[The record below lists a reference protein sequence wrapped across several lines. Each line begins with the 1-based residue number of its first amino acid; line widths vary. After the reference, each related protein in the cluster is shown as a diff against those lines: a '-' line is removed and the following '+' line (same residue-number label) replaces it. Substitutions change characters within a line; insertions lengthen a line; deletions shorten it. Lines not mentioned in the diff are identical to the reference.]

1 MLLNYDFLEF
11 ENGKTENRTRDYS
24 LTKDI
29 DKELEAKR
37 LAKSTRP
44 KVKIKE
50 GLSLRATLDA
60 FGEELSRLKREQNK
74 ETIKGST
81 IEATSLNSIVNKI
94 KSGLPFGTISAFRPF
109 KDAFIKDFTE
119 KERELLIEA
128 YKSGYK
134 ASQLDKVAKNWNDD
148 PNPIDASYLAD
159 AFLREYRTIALK
171 LSTALGKSFVSKF
184 LNPKS
189 EATMKDFMSSKE
201 FVGRYRYTQ
210 KDNME
215 RTQQLKKLLD
225 SKRDFIGYIQVI
237 GYWKDNLEDALIPD
251 NKFLNPKSEATM
263 KDFMSSKEFV
273 GRYRY
278 TQKDNM
284 ERTQQLKKL
293 LDSKRDFI
301 GYIQVI
307 GYWKDNLEDAL
318 LPDKETSFFVF
329 ANEPSSTFDLAS
341 YLLLLA
347 RLFNQAAIC
356 YCDNAKTDKVEL
368 VSALPNDFGDVWAK
382 FTDITFTA
390 PLTQSITR
398 LHNKV
403 YTFFERNPEKDNYGI
418 AFKDIV
424 KTQIKATYMPYN
436 IEGFNIP
443 CKAYIERHIKTTIY
457 SSLGVERNYPGRTF
471 DMDKIQQYEQQAI
484 KRLDLQRCSKSKSF
498 KASYNHNIKVNNL
511 VKALRQGKKVSK
523 TLIAK
528 VLANTIDTDAGYCFI
543 SPTDLATQLNNI
555 SPRLSKSI
563 VTAIEQAEG
572 VRLTY
577 ALIDK
582 ITYNSLH
589 NILSFI
595 FDIDN
600 PLNDQDLE
608 EFVIEVP
615 REALKNVKLPQ
626 IKNVLTT
633 QIFEGAYH
641 FKS

>member
-11 ENGKTENRTRDYS
+11 VDEPQRNTS
-24 LTKDI
+24 LTSAI
-29 DKELEAKR
+29 DKA
-37 LAKSTRP
+37 LADKKLARQNKP
-44 KVKIKE
+44 RVKVKE

-60 FGEELSRLKREQNK
+60 FGDELSRLKREQDT
-74 ETIKGST
+74 TIKAST
-81 IEATSLNSIVNKI
+81 IESTNLNSIVNKI

-109 KDAFIKDFTE
+109 KPAFEKDFTE
-119 KERELLIEA
+119 KEREKLVEA

-148 PNPIDASYLAD
+148 PNPIDASYIAD

-189 EATMKDFMSSKE
+189 ETTMKDLMSSKE
-201 FVGRYRYTQ
+201 FVERYRYTQ
-210 KDNME
+210 KDNMA
-215 RTQQLKKLLD
+215 RTRQLKRLLD

-251 NKFLNPKSEATM
+251 
-263 KDFMSSKEFV
+263 
-273 GRYRY
+273 
-278 TQKDNM
+278 
-284 ERTQQLKKL
+284 
-293 LDSKRDFI
+293 
-301 GYIQVI
+301 
-307 GYWKDNLEDAL
+307 
-318 LPDKETSFFVF
+318 KETSFFVF
-329 ANEPSSTFDLAS
+329 VNEPSSTFYLRNH
-341 YLLLLA
+341 LLLWA
-347 RLFNQAAIC
+347 RQFNQAAIC
-356 YCDNAKTDKVEL
+356 YCQNSVYNNKDRYYVEL
-368 VSALPNDFGDVWAK
+368 VSAEPKRFGKVDAK
-382 FTDITFTA
+382 FTDITFSV
-390 PLTQSITR
+390 PKELPHSLTR
-398 LHNKV
+398 LQNKV

-436 IEGFNIP
+436 IGNLTDTFENEIKGFIKRTQSRLRAYGYPKSFNIDE
-443 CKAYIERHIKTTIY
+443 IE
-457 SSLGVERNYPGRTF
+457 NW
-471 DMDKIQQYEQQAI
+471 EQQAI
-484 KRLDLQRCSKSKSF
+484 KTREQRKCAMSKSF

-511 VKALRQGKKVSK
+511 VKALRQGKKVSR
-523 TLIAK
+523 TLI
-528 VLANTIDTDAGYCFI
+528 ANTIDTDAGYCFI
-543 SPTDLATQLNNI
+543 SDLATQLDSI

-600 PLNDQDLE
+600 PLSDQDLQE
-608 EFVIEVP
+608 LVIEVP

-626 IKNVLTT
+626 IKNVLTA
-633 QIFEGAYH
+633 QIFDGAYQ

>member
-1 MLLNYDFLEF
+1 MLLNYDFLELVD
-11 ENGKTENRTRDYS
+11 EPQRNTS
-24 LTKDI
+24 LTASI
-29 DKELEAKR
+29 DKA
-37 LAKSTRP
+37 LADKKLARQNKP
-44 KVKIKE
+44 RVKIKE

-60 FGEELSRLKREQNK
+60 FGEELSRLKREQNTK
-74 ETIKGST
+74 TIKGST
-81 IEATSLNSIVNKI
+81 IESANLNSIVNKI

-189 EATMKDFMSSKE
+189 ETTMKDLMSSKE
-201 FVGRYRYTQ
+201 FVERYRYTY

-215 RTQQLKKLLD
+215 RTQQLKRLLD

-237 GYWKDNLEDALIPD
+237 GYWKESL
-251 NKFLNPKSEATM
+251 
-263 KDFMSSKEFV
+263 KD
-273 GRYRY
+273 
-278 TQKDNM
+278 D
-284 ERTQQLKKL
+284 
-293 LDSKRDFI
+293 I
-301 GYIQVI
+301 I
-307 GYWKDNLEDAL
+307 
-318 LPDKETSFFVF
+318 PDKETSFFVF
-329 ANEPSSTFDLAS
+329 VNEPSSTFYLRNH
-341 YLLLLA
+341 LLLWA
-347 RLFNQAAIC
+347 RQFNQAAIC
-356 YCDNAKTDKVEL
+356 YCQNNVYNNKDRYYVEL
-368 VSALPNDFGDVWAK
+368 VSAEPKSFGKVWAK
-382 FTDITFTA
+382 FTNITFSV
-390 PLTQSITR
+390 PKELPHSLTR
-398 LHNKV
+398 LKNQV
-403 YTFFERNPEKDNYGI
+403 YTFFEKNPEKDNYGI

-424 KTQIKATYMPYN
+424 KTQIKATYMPHN
-436 IEGFNIP
+436 IGNLTDTFENEIKGFIKRAQSRLRAYGYPKTFNIDE
-443 CKAYIERHIKTTIY
+443 IE
-457 SSLGVERNYPGRTF
+457 NW
-471 DMDKIQQYEQQAI
+471 EQQAI
-484 KRLDLQRCSKSKSF
+484 KTREQRKCAISKSYRQ
-498 KASYNHNIKVNNL
+498 SYNHNIKVNNL
-511 VKALRQGKKVSK
+511 VNAMRQGKKVSR
-523 TLIAK
+523 TLI
-528 VLANTIDTDAGYCFI
+528 ANTIDTDAGYCFI

-582 ITYNSLH
+582 VTYNSLH

-600 PLNDQDLE
+600 PLNDQAFE
-608 EFVIEVP
+608 ELVVEAP

-626 IKNVLTT
+626 IKNVLTA
-633 QIFEGAYH
+633 QIFDGAYH

>member
-11 ENGKTENRTRDYS
+11 VDEPQRNTS
-24 LTKDI
+24 LTASI
-29 DKELEAKR
+29 DKA
-37 LAKSTRP
+37 LADRKLARQNKP

-60 FGEELSRLKREQNK
+60 FGEELSRLKREQNT

-81 IEATSLNSIVNKI
+81 IESANLNSIVNKI

-134 ASQLDKVAKNWNDD
+134 VSQLDKVAKNWNDD

-189 EATMKDFMSSKE
+189 ETTMKDFMSSKE
-201 FVGRYRYTQ
+201 FVERYRYTQ

-251 NKFLNPKSEATM
+251 
-263 KDFMSSKEFV
+263 
-273 GRYRY
+273 
-278 TQKDNM
+278 
-284 ERTQQLKKL
+284 
-293 LDSKRDFI
+293 
-301 GYIQVI
+301 
-307 GYWKDNLEDAL
+307 
-318 LPDKETSFFVF
+318 KETSFFVF
-329 ANEPSSTFDLAS
+329 VNEPSSTFDLAS

-403 YTFFERNPEKDNYGI
+403 YTFFEKKNMENYSVSFEELSTTKLKAMVMPKD
-418 AFKDIV
+418 
-424 KTQIKATYMPYN
+424 

-457 SSLGVERNYPGRTF
+457 SSLGGERNYPGRTF
-471 DMDKIQQYEQQAI
+471 DMDKIQQYELQAI

-498 KASYNHNIKVNNL
+498 KASYNHNVKVNNL
-511 VKALRQGKKVSK
+511 VNALRQGKKVSR

-543 SPTDLATQLNNI
+543 SPTDLATQLGNI

-563 VTAIEQAEG
+563 VTAIEQAQG
-572 VRLTY
+572 IRLTY

-582 ITYNSLH
+582 VSYNSLH

-600 PLNDQDLE
+600 PLSDQSLNQL
-608 EFVIEVP
+608 VIEVP

-626 IKNVLTT
+626 IKNVLTA